1 MLDFTK
7 NISPTEL
14 IIIAL
19 ILLLLFGRKVL
30 VGIAR
35 SAGET
40 LKEVKK
46 VKSGLSEAIEEVNKP
61 VKGDKEVS
69 N

>member
-14 IIIAL
+14 IVIAL

-30 VGIAR
+30 VGLAR

-46 VKSGLSEAIEEVNKP
+46 VKSGLTDAIEEVHKP
-61 VKGDKEVS
+61 AKDEKGGS

>member
-1 MLDFTK
+1 MLNFAK
-7 NISPTEL
+7 NISPTE
-14 IIIAL
+14 IIVIAL

-30 VGIAR
+30 VGLAR

-40 LKEVKK
+40 MKEIKK
-46 VKSGLSEAIEEVNKP
+46 VKKGLGDAIEEVHKP
-61 VKGDKEVS
+61 LSDKEGA

>member
-14 IIIAL
+14 IVIAL

-30 VGIAR
+30 VGLAR

-46 VKSGLSEAIEEVNKP
+46 VKSGLTDAIEEAHKP
-61 VKGDKEVS
+61 VKDKEATE
-69 N
+69 

>member
-7 NISPTEL
+7 NIGPTEL
-14 IIIAL
+14 IVIAL

-30 VGIAR
+30 VGLAR

-40 LKEVKK
+40 LKEIKK
-46 VKSGLSEAIEEVNKP
+46 VKSGFSEAIEEANKP
-61 VKGDKEVS
+61 VKSDNED
-69 N
+69 

>member
-14 IIIAL
+14 IVIAL

-30 VGIAR
+30 VGLAR

-46 VKSGLSEAIEEVNKP
+46 VKSGLTEAIEEVNKP
-61 VKGDKEVS
+61 VKDDKEVS

>member
-7 NISPTEL
+7 NISPTEV
-14 IIIAL
+14 IVIAL

-30 VGIAR
+30 VGLAR

-40 LKEVKK
+40 MKEIKK
-46 VKSGLSEAIEEVNKP
+46 VKTGLGEAIEEVNKP
-61 VKGDKEVS
+61 LDKEAS
-69 N
+69 R

>member
-14 IIIAL
+14 IVIAL

-40 LKEVKK
+40 MREVKK
-46 VKSGLSEAIEEVNKP
+46 VKNGLSEAIEEVNKP

-69 N
+69 S